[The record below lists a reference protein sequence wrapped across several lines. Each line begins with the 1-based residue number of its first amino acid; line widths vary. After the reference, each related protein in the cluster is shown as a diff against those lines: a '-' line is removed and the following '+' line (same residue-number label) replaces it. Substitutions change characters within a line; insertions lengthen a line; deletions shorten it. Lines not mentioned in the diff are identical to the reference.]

1 MPAPVYSVPSDAHQE
16 TIDFLRRLSSMLTGG
31 RNAEMLQEA
40 ANIIETLSRRAAATE
55 QLYQETQEEN
65 ARNLE
70 LREVAELASDNLM
83 AENEA
88 LKQQSAAEIASQ
100 KEQFATELAALRS
113 QLADEQAQLAS
124 EKERFADEKERLAN
138 ELASLTAQ
146 LDDAKRQAEID
157 RNWFAEETLRAQAAA
172 ELAQE
177 QHAQTYAE
185 LEELRKPPPPETLD
199 DSIAVVPVQSLQ
211 LARTQFDYLARGFAG
226 SGDVVS
232 QTICEIGARAL
243 DKALA
248 GNVPSRDKT
257 PSVN

>member
-1 MPAPVYSVPSDAHQE
+1 MPMPAPAYSLISNAHQE
-16 TIDFLRRLSSMLTGG
+16 TVDFLRRLSSMLTGG

-40 ANIIETLSRRAAATE
+40 AGMIETLSRRATAAE
-55 QLYQETQEEN
+55 QLFGEQQEEN

-83 AENEA
+83 AENDA
-88 LKQQSAAEIASQ
+88 LKQQSAADSAAIRAEMAALKQ
-100 KEQFATELAALRS
+100 QFAAELAALQERYANEKEQFAAEITVLS
-113 QLADEQAQLAS
+113 TQL
-124 EKERFADEKERLAN
+124 N
-138 ELASLTAQ
+138 
-146 LDDAKRQAEID
+146 DARRQAEID

-177 QHAQTYAE
+177 QHAAAHAE
-185 LEELRKPPPPETLD
+185 LEEWRKPPPPDQFD

-232 QTICEIGARAL
+232 QTICEIGARAI
-243 DKALA
+243 DKALT
-248 GNVPSRDKT
+248 GDH
-257 PSVN
+257 

>member
-1 MPAPVYSVPSDAHQE
+1 MSMPAPVYSLTSDAHQE
-16 TIDFLRRLSSMLTGG
+16 TVDFLRRLSSMLTGG
-31 RNAEMLQEA
+31 RNAEVLQEA
-40 ANIIETLSRRAAATE
+40 AGLIETLSRRAAASE
-55 QLYQETQEEN
+55 QLLGEHQEEN

-88 LKQQSAAEIASQ
+88 LKQQSAAEADALRGEIASL
-100 KEQFATELAALRS
+100 KKQFAAELAALQEKS
-113 QLADEQAQLAS
+113 AN
-124 EKERFADEKERLAN
+124 EKERFAAEITL
-138 ELASLTAQ
+138 LTTQ
-146 LDDAKRQAEID
+146 LDDARRQAEID

-177 QHAQTYAE
+177 QHAAVHAE

-226 SGDVVS
+226 NGDVVS
-232 QTICEIGARAL
+232 QTICEIGARAI

-248 GNVPSRDKT
+248 GSN
-257 PSVN
+257 

>member
-1 MPAPVYSVPSDAHQE
+1 MSMPAPVYSLISNAHQE
-16 TIDFLRRLSSMLTGG
+16 TVDFLRRLSSMLTGG

-40 ANIIETLSRRAAATE
+40 AGIIETLSRRVAAAE
-55 QLYQETQEEN
+55 QLLGEQQEEN

-83 AENEA
+83 AENDA
-88 LKQQSAAEIASQ
+88 LKQQSTADSAALRGEMASLKQ
-100 KEQFATELAALRS
+100 QFATELAALQDRF
-113 QLADEQAQLAS
+113 ANEQDRFAN
-124 EKERFADEKERLAN
+124 EKEQFAAEITRL
-138 ELASLTAQ
+138 TTQ
-146 LDDAKRQAEID
+146 LGDARQQAEID

-177 QHAQTYAE
+177 QHAAVHAE
-185 LEELRKPPPPETLD
+185 LEELRKPPPPEQFD

-226 SGDVVS
+226 SGDLVS
-232 QTICEIGARAL
+232 QTICEIGARAI

-248 GNVPSRDKT
+248 GSH
-257 PSVN
+257 

>member
-1 MPAPVYSVPSDAHQE
+1 MSMPAPAYSMPANPHQE
-16 TIDFLRRLSSMLTGG
+16 TVDFLRRLSSMLTGG

-40 ANIIETLSRRAAATE
+40 ANTIETLSRRATAVE
-55 QLYQETQEEN
+55 QLYREQQDEH

-88 LKQQSAAEIASQ
+88 LKEQAAAEVASLRD
-100 KEQFATELAALRS
+100 EMAALQQHFAAER
-113 QLADEQAQLAS
+113 AAMHEQ
-124 EKERFADEKERLAN
+124 FADEKELSAN
-138 ELASLTAQ
+138 AVTALTAQ
-146 LDDAKRQAEID
+146 LEDARRQAEID
-157 RNWFAEETLRAQAAA
+157 RNWFAEETLRAQAMA

-177 QHAQTYAE
+177 RHAAVHAE
-185 LEELRKPPPPETLD
+185 LEELRKPPSSEKLD
-199 DSIAVVPVQSLQ
+199 ESIAVVPVQSLE

-248 GNVPSRDKT
+248 DGMPARE
-257 PSVN
+257 

>member
-1 MPAPVYSVPSDAHQE
+1 MSMPAPVYSLPADAHQE
-16 TIDFLRRLSSMLTGG
+16 TVDFLRRLSSMLTGG
-31 RNAEMLQEA
+31 RNAEVLQEA
-40 ANIIETLSRRAAATE
+40 AGLIETLSRRTAATE
-55 QLYQETQEEN
+55 QLLGEQQEEN

-70 LREVAELASDNLM
+70 LREVAELASDNLI
-83 AENEA
+83 AENES
-88 LKQQSAAEIASQ
+88 LKHQSAAEAEALKGEIATL
-100 KEQFATELAALRS
+100 KEQFATELAAL
-113 QLADEQAQLAS
+113 QEKFAN
-124 EKERFADEKERLAN
+124 EKEQFAGKITLLA
-138 ELASLTAQ
+138 TQ
-146 LDDAKRQAEID
+146 LDDARRQAEID

-177 QHAQTYAE
+177 QHAAVHAE

-226 SGDVVS
+226 NGDVVS

-248 GNVPSRDKT
+248 GNLPPRDKT